1 MKILTVLGARPQFIK
16 AAAVSRVFK
25 KEQNITEVIVHTGQ
39 HYDEE
44 MSDIFFTELD
54 IPKPD
59 YLLNLGGSSHGQM
72 TGRMIQEIERIV
84 LREKPDYVLV
94 YGDTNS
100 TLAGAIVASKQNC
113 RLAHVEA
120 GLRSFNRRMPEEINR
135 VCTDH
140 VSDVLFC
147 PTKEAVDN
155 LRREGL
161 SEPDRRI
168 VLSGDVMKDAALFYG
183 QRFKMPVDM
192 DGDYVLVT
200 VHRAENTDDPDRIS
214 GILGAL
220 NAIARKTN
228 VVFPMHPRTKAAI
241 DKLNLKIEFEPWS
254 PVGYLEM
261 LSLIKGSRFVITDSG
276 GLQKE
281 AAFFNKYCLT
291 LRDETE
297 WVELVEAKVNFLVG
311 ADQETIMNSF
321 EKLNVGLDK
330 FPDSVAE
337 LYGDGNASEV
347 IAKELLDDQR
357 C

>member
-1 MKILTVLGARPQFIK
+1 
-16 AAAVSRVFK
+16 
-25 KEQNITEVIVHTGQ
+25 
-39 HYDEE
+39 
-44 MSDIFFTELD
+44 
-54 IPKPD
+54 
-59 YLLNLGGSSHGQM
+59 
-72 TGRMIQEIERIV
+72 
-84 LREKPDYVLV
+84 
-94 YGDTNS
+94 
-100 TLAGAIVASKQNC
+100 
-113 RLAHVEA
+113 
-120 GLRSFNRRMPEEINR
+120 
-135 VCTDH
+135 
-140 VSDVLFC
+140 
-147 PTKEAVDN
+147 
-155 LRREGL
+155 
-161 SEPDRRI
+161 
-168 VLSGDVMKDAALFYG
+168 
-183 QRFKMPVDM
+183 MPVDM